1 MESQALIAQPPREVF
16 LNGVPASKGIASGTI
31 YVFERS
37 KITLHSHDQAVNDL
51 NAEIERLHLAL
62 KRSEK
67 ELEKIASITEQKI
80 GKAHSEIFTA
90 QIMMLHDELF
100 IRTIEQRIREERR
113 SAEMIASEEITK
125 YQQAMLAANED
136 LFRERVDDF
145 QDLKERIIR
154 NLRSGQ
160 IISRI
165 PERSIVISTMLTPA
179 DVILFSRQQM
189 LGCATE
195 SGGATS
201 HAALIC
207 QSLGVPMVVGL
218 HDIAEKVRTGEMILI
233 DGYDGNV
240 VLHPSPETLAL
251 YERKA
256 KRKLTALSAGL
267 TKSETKTACGRRIY
281 IYSNI
286 DFKEELPS
294 LEKFGS
300 EGVGL
305 FRSETLF
312 IAGGDT
318 PSEEEQTDYY
328 RQIAAELAPRPF
340 TVRLFDV
347 GGDKFLFASYKEANP
362 NLGWRG
368 VRILLDIPELL
379 ENQLRAL
386 LRANQHGNIQV
397 MIPMVSSVEEVRA
410 VKKVLSKV
418 ESDLRKQ
425 KLLAKQPFMLGAM
438 IEVPSAVE
446 MIEELAQELE
456 FFSIGTNDLMQYTVA
471 VDRNNEVVQS
481 LYNRVHPA
489 LVRMIARIIKA
500 ARKYRRR
507 VSMCGE
513 MAANALVTP
522 LLLGL
527 GLREFSVASSNI
539 PEIKH
544 VISRTHLSDAKDLAA
559 QCLKLATAS
568 EIEQTLRTFK
578 AHYQL

>member
-1 MESQALIAQPPREVF
+1 MNSQALTAPKHSEAF
-16 LNGVPASKGIASGTI
+16 LNGVPASKGIASGTV
-31 YVFERS
+31 YVFERG
-37 KITLHSHDQAVNDL
+37 KITLHDPDQVIEDL
-51 NAEIERLHLAL
+51 QAEIERLHAAL
-62 KRSEK
+62 TRSAK
-67 ELEKIASITEQKI
+67 ELEKIALITEQKI

-90 QIMMLHDELF
+90 QIMMLHDEVF
-100 IRTIEQRIREERR
+100 IRAIEQRIQAERR
-113 SAEMIASEEITK
+113 SAEAIASEEITK
-125 YQQAMLAANED
+125 YQQALLATNEA

-179 DVILFSRQQM
+179 DIILFSRQQM

-195 SGGATS
+195 SGGVTS

-207 QSLGVPMVVGL
+207 QSLGIPMVVGL
-218 HDIAEKVRTGEMILI
+218 HDLVAKVHPGETILI
-233 DGYDGNV
+233 DGYDGHV
-240 VLHPSPETLAL
+240 VLNPLPETLAL

-256 KRKLTALSAGL
+256 KRKQLALSSGL

-312 IAGGDT
+312 IAGGET
-318 PSEEEQTDYY
+318 PSEEEQTEYY
-328 RQIAAELAPRPF
+328 RQIAAALAPRPF

-347 GGDKFLFASYKEANP
+347 GGDKFLYASYKEANP

-386 LRANQHGNIQV
+386 LKANQYGNIQV
-397 MIPMVSSVEEVRA
+397 MIPMVSSVDEVRA
-410 VKKVLSKV
+410 VKKTLAKV
-418 ESDLRKQ
+418 ESELRRQ

-456 FFSIGTNDLMQYTVA
+456 FFSIGTNDLTQYAVA

-481 LYNRVHPA
+481 LYNRIHPA
-489 LVRMIARIIKA
+489 VVRMIARIIKT
-500 ARKYRRR
+500 ARKHRRR

-513 MAANALVTP
+513 MAANSLATP

-539 PEIKH
+539 PEIKQ
-544 VISRTHLSDAKDLAA
+544 VISRTHLSDAKELAA
-559 QCLKLATAS
+559 QCLKAATS
-568 EIEQTLRTFK
+568 HELEQSLRAFK
-578 AHYQL
+578 AYHQL